1 VPEKHFGVPNWHAR
15 VGSAH
20 DHSMAS
26 RPQTKE
32 TFMPSLRIAFKVLGA
47 VCALALLPIG
57 AQAESYPGAGRPI
70 TLVVGYPPGGSTD
83 LTARV
88 VAEELGS
95 LLKTTIVVEN
105 QGGAGGA
112 VAAQRVARA
121 APDGHTLMVGANNEL
136 IINQYIN
143 REVKY
148 DGLKDF
154 TPIGLVASQPLVLV
168 ATVKSG
174 VRNAQEFV
182 ETVQRN
188 PGRFSYGS
196 SGVGTSLH
204 LLGELIKDKAKLDLV
219 HVPYRGVAPLTN
231 DLLGDNIEYGVFVLS
246 SGLPHIRSGKLVAIG
261 TSDAKR
267 SAITPEIPALGEHPA
282 MKGLDV
288 NTWFMLVAPP
298 GLPQPVAERLRRA
311 LDEAL
316 RSPKLRQKLEAAGSA
331 VTTTQPPDLA
341 AFMSTESAKFRHM
354 VDIARIKP

>member
-1 VPEKHFGVPNWHAR
+1 
-15 VGSAH
+15 
-20 DHSMAS
+20 
-26 RPQTKE
+26 
-32 TFMPSLRIAFKVLGA
+32 MPSLCTAFKTLGA
-47 VCALALLPIG
+47 VCALALLPVG
-57 AQAESYPGAGRPI
+57 AQAESYPIAGRPI

-88 VAEELGS
+88 VADELGS

-121 APDGHTLMVGANNEL
+121 APDGYTLMVGANNEL

-168 ATVKSG
+168 ATAKSG
-174 VRNAQEFV
+174 VRNVQEFV
-182 ETVQRN
+182 DTIQRN

-196 SGVGTSLH
+196 SGIGTSLH
-204 LLGELIKDKAKLDLV
+204 LLGELMKDKARLDLV

-231 DLLGDNIEYGVFVLS
+231 DLLGNNVEYGVFVLS
-246 SGLPHIRSGKLVAIG
+246 SGLPHIRSGKVVALG
-261 TSDAKR
+261 TSEAKR
-267 SAITPEIPALGEHPA
+267 SAVAPEIPTLGEHPA
-282 MKGLDV
+282 MKGIDV
-288 NTWFMLVAPP
+288 STWFMLVAPA

-311 LDEAL
+311 LDAAL
-316 RSPKLRQKLEAAGSA
+316 KSPKLRQKLEAAGSA

-341 AFMSTESAKFRHM
+341 AFMSAESAKFRRM
-354 VDIARIKP
+354 VDIAQIKP